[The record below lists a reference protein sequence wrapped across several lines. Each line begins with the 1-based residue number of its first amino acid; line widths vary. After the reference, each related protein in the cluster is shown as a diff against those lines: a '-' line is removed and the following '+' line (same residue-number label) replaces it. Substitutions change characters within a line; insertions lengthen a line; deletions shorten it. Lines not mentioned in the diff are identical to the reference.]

1 MTVMLAAAVVLVAEL
16 APEEQVLQPI
26 IVRPMVGFPRFKG
39 AVMPM
44 VPLLLEAKV
53 VEATYTAPM
62 VGVPN
67 TAVVQVVEAMI
78 QVGQPLGM
86 VAVVSSQQGEVVVEE
101 VPKLVTLVEGVVPGV
116 HML

>member
-1 MTVMLAAAVVLVAEL
+1 
-16 APEEQVLQPI
+16 
-26 IVRPMVGFPRFKG
+26 
-39 AVMPM
+39 MPM

-86 VAVVSSQQGEVVVEE
+86 VAVVSLQQVEVVVEE
-101 VPKLVTLVEGVVPGV
+101 VLELVTLVEGVVPGV